1 MRPSITVLRTK
12 MLRERYEVFM
22 YTGIDVS
29 NRSAME
35 YPTQHR
41 RSTRHTRVKAQVTHG
56 FSSQDRSFG
65 GLGESEARE
74 RGGAKETRSGGGKG
88 WDQKVGP
95 DRPSLRLLPVR
106 MSACVKGVSLASI
119 LRLLL
124 AHVVYPGPAGRRGE
138 GKR

>member
-1 MRPSITVLRTK
+1 MRPSITVLRSK

-22 YTGIDVS
+22 YMGIDVS

-65 GLGESEARE
+65 GLGWGGE
-74 RGGAKETRSGGGKG
+74 RGE
-88 WDQKVGP
+88 
-95 DRPSLRLLPVR
+95 
-106 MSACVKGVSLASI
+106 
-119 LRLLL
+119 
-124 AHVVYPGPAGRRGE
+124 RGE
-138 GKR
+138 GAGERRRRGVEAGRDGIRKWVRIGLLCAYYRCGCPRA